1 MYKIGEFAA
10 MNNITVRALHHYE
23 EIGLLKPA
31 ETDRYTGYRYYS
43 EEQSSDIRIINL
55 LKELGFSL
63 SDISDL
69 MDLSIEK
76 DLLIRR
82 LNEKYTQ
89 ARLDLGRAQYRS
101 RGIENLMELV
111 ESMPDRR
118 KIYLKEIDKMAI
130 FNGKKV
136 IDHGK
141 SFDWGF
147 EDVFEKAKKDNYNI
161 AMMVMDIDRFKSVN
175 DTYGRK
181 AGDAVLDAIFR
192 LTINELP
199 GGEGKIGGYKSNL
212 ERVGGDEFIIRVDIS
227 KEESLKLAERIRKA
241 VAENDFG
248 YLGIKEKITMTIGV
262 ANMDSGPKD
271 SHEFKHLAES
281 ALYLAKH
288 NGRNRVE
295 EYSEDLKEKLN
306 TDQSS
311 QG

>member
-10 MNNITVRALHHYE
+10 RNNITVRALHHYE

-76 DLLIRR
+76 NLLIRR

-118 KIYLKEIDKMAI
+118 KINLKEIDKMAI

-136 IDHGK
+136 IDHGR

-147 EDVFEKAKKDNYNI
+147 EDVFEKAKKDDYNI

-212 ERVGGDEFIIRVDIS
+212 ERVGGDEFIIRIDIT
-227 KEESLKLAERIRKA
+227 KDESLKLAERIRKA
-241 VAENDFG
+241 VAANDFG
-248 YLGIKEKITMTIGV
+248 YLGIKENITVTIGV
-262 ANMDSGPKD
+262 ANMDCRPKD

-306 TDQSS
+306 TNQSS
-311 QG
+311 L